1 MSSNLPGIAIS
12 DNEVTSIGAT
22 GFWLLVE
29 DKEYFVPFADYP
41 VFQTAT
47 IEQIFNVKR
56 LGRGQFHWP
65 ALDAD
70 IELDALENPDQFPLI
85 SRAHGWQGGGGVG

>member
-1 MSSNLPGIAIS
+1 MKMSLNLPGIAIS

-29 DKEYFVPFADYP
+29 DKEYFVPFSNYP

-56 LGRGQFHWP
+56 LGPGQFHWP

-70 IELDALENPDQFPLI
+70 IELDALENPDQFPLVW
-85 SRAHGWQGGGGVG
+85 R

>member
-1 MSSNLPGIAIS
+1 MKISSKMPGIAIS
-12 DNEVTSIGAT
+12 DNEITSIGAT

-47 IEQIFNVKR
+47 IEQIFNVER
-56 LGRGQFHWP
+56 LGPGQFHWP
-65 ALDAD
+65 AVDAD
-70 IELDALENPDQFPLI
+70 VELDALENPDQFPLI
-85 SRAHGWQGGGGVG
+85 WR

>member
-1 MSSNLPGIAIS
+1 MTSNLPGIAIS

-70 IELDALENPDQFPLI
+70 IELDALENPDQFPLVW
-85 SRAHGWQGGGGVG
+85 R

>member
-1 MSSNLPGIAIS
+1 MSSKMPGIAIS

-47 IEQIFNVKR
+47 IEQIFNVER
-56 LGRGQFHWP
+56 LGPGQFHWP
-65 ALDAD
+65 AVDAD
-70 IELDALENPDQFPLI
+70 VELDALENPDQFPLI
-85 SRAHGWQGGGGVG
+85 WR

>member
-1 MSSNLPGIAIS
+1 MKMSSTLPGIAIS

-41 VFQTAT
+41 IFQTAT
-47 IEQIFNVKR
+47 IEQIFEVKR
-56 LGRGQFHWP
+56 LGPGQFHWP
-65 ALDAD
+65 TLDAD
-70 IELDALENPDQFPLI
+70 IKLDALENPDRFHLVW
-85 SRAHGWQGGGGVG
+85 R